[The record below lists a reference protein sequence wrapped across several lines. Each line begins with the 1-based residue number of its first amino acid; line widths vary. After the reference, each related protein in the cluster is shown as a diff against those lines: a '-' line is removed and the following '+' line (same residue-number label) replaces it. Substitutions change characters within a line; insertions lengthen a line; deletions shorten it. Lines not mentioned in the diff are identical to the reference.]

1 MPEAPRTARDVFARA
16 PVRPAS
22 TSLWQLTVTRLREV
36 AREPEAV
43 FWTFVFPLLLA
54 AGLAVAFRARP
65 PEVRIAGVLQDGASA
80 GIAAATLAGLRG
92 TDELAVQAI
101 DSASAATALAAG
113 KIDVL
118 VIPGPDGVRYHYD
131 PTRPE
136 SRIARL
142 LADAAL
148 QRAAGRGDP
157 IAVRDV
163 LVSERGARY
172 IDFFLPGLL
181 GMNLMGSG
189 IWAIGFGIVTARS
202 KKLLK
207 RLVATPMSRAQY
219 LLSFLLSRL
228 VFLVLEVVLL
238 VGVGHLGFG
247 VPLRGP
253 LVVLGLVALTGSLAF
268 SALGVLI
275 AARPQTVEGASGLM
289 NLVMLPMWVFS
300 GVFFSSS
307 RFPPAIQPFVQA
319 LPLTAVNDALR
330 SNMLEGAG
338 LAAVAGELV
347 VLAAWAAGSFALAV
361 RLFRWR

>member
-1 MPEAPRTARDVFARA
+1 MADAPRTAREVFARP
-16 PVRPAS
+16 PVQPR
-22 TSLWQLTVTRLREV
+22 TGSLAQLTITRLREV
-36 AREPEAV
+36 LREPEAV

-65 PEVRIAGVLQDGASA
+65 PEVRVAGVLELEGEPDLTMGTVRGLQGAPGLSA
-80 GIAAATLAGLRG
+80 R
-92 TDELAVQAI
+92 AV
-101 DSASAATALAAG
+101 DSAAGTIALATG
-113 KIDVL
+113 NLDVL
-118 VIPGPDGVRYHYD
+118 VVPGPDGVTYRYD

-142 LADAAL
+142 LADEAL
-148 QRAAGRGDP
+148 QRSAGRIDP
-157 IAVRDV
+157 VGVRDEKV
-163 LVSERGARY
+163 EERGARY
-172 IDFFLPGLL
+172 IDFFMPGLL

-228 VFLVLEVVLL
+228 VFLVGEVVIL
-238 VGVGHLGFG
+238 VGVAHWGFG

-253 LVVLGLVALTGSLAF
+253 LAVLGVTALAGAFAF
-268 SALGVLI
+268 SGLGLLI
-275 AARPQTVEGASGLM
+275 AARPQTIEGASGLM
-289 NLVMLPMWVFS
+289 NLAMLPMWVFS

-307 RFPPAIQPFVQA
+307 RFPAVVQPLVQA

-330 SNMLEGAG
+330 ANMLEGAG
-338 LAAVAGELV
+338 FGAVSGELAI
-347 VLAAWAAGSFALAV
+347 LAAWAAVTFGLAL
-361 RLFRWR
+361 RFFRWR